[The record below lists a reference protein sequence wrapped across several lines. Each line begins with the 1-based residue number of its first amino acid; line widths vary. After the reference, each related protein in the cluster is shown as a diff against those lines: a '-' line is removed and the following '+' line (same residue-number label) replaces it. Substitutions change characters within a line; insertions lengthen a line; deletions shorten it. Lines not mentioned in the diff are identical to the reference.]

1 MIDERFERDLARILT
16 DRPSIASITSQE
28 RVIEAFRDTTAQ
40 TMLTYTFILSL
51 FAGVIAF
58 GVVYNSARISLSE
71 RDRELASLR
80 VLGFT
85 RGEVAYILL
94 GELAVLVLLS
104 IPLGFVL
111 GSGASAAL
119 VRALQTDLYQ
129 LPFVLGRS
137 TLGLA
142 GLIVL
147 ASAVASALIVKWR
160 LNRLDL
166 VGVLKTRE

>member
-1 MIDERFERDLARILT
+1 
-16 DRPSIASITSQE
+16 
-28 RVIEAFRDTTAQ
+28 
-40 TMLTYTFILSL
+40 
-51 FAGVIAF
+51 
-58 GVVYNSARISLSE
+58 
-71 RDRELASLR
+71 
-80 VLGFT
+80 
-85 RGEVAYILL
+85 
-94 GELAVLVLLS
+94 VLVLLS